1 MEIGLNIETLS
12 LCNKTLS
19 NILVAV
25 FLTGPV
31 IGVAVGIIVIEE
43 EVVKIEEKIEND
55 MMKIEIKIGK
65 SISGR
70 GRNQDFESMQVK
82 NTDIVNKE
90 LNIPSFDIFVRIF

>member
-70 GRNQDFESMQVK
+70 GRNQGFESMQVK

-90 LNIPSFDIFVRIF
+90 LNIPSFDIFIRMV